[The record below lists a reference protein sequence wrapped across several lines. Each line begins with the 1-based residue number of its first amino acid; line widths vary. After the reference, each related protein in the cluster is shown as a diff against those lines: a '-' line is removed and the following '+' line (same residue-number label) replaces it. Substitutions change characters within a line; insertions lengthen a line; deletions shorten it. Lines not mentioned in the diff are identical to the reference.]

1 MNCWVPDMSTFW
13 LHDAHSLWW
22 LREPGTEQKLSA
34 VKYLQPAV
42 GEMRSILDEPARRQ
56 KLRMHLPW
64 LEIAA
69 LVLQHQSSGETLAG
83 FPLLNKS
90 PKLDEIISEALRYI
104 PECLVLQKQPEL
116 GCSMQKTTCSAELQI
131 AFWGMLHNHTL

>member
-1 MNCWVPDMSTFW
+1 MMLTVGGSSENGTGQ
-13 LHDAHSLWW
+13 SL
-22 LREPGTEQKLSA
+22 RVSM
-34 VKYLQPAV
+34 YLQPAV
-42 GEMRSILDEPARRQ
+42 GEMHSILDEPARRQ

-69 LVLQHQSSGETLAG
+69 LVLRHQSSGETLAG

-104 PECLVLQKQPEL
+104 PECLVSQKQPEL
-116 GCSMQKTTCSAELQI
+116 GCSMQKTMCSAELQI
-131 AFWGMLHNHTL
+131 ASWGMLHNHTL

>member
-1 MNCWVPDMSTFW
+1 M
-13 LHDAHSLWW
+13 
-22 LREPGTEQKLSA
+22 
-34 VKYLQPAV
+34 YLQPAV
-42 GEMRSILDEPARRQ
+42 GKMRSILDEPARRQ

-90 PKLDEIISEALRYI
+90 PKLDEIISEALRYD
-104 PECLVLQKQPEL
+104 C
-116 GCSMQKTTCSAELQI
+116 
-131 AFWGMLHNHTL
+131 